1 MSIFTLSYH
10 SRNLIEDLTMDSLGA
25 LEDLL
30 QVSRARNA
38 SLGVT
43 GALLFNEGRF
53 LQVLEGD
60 ETQVRALYNS
70 ILRDRRHSDVTL
82 MTAEPGARRRFARW
96 SMAFVGMTPAARA
109 YYKRFAVETEAERTK
124 VSIDALCELLTKLL
138 MIDAEAVGGGGTA

>member
-1 MSIFTLSYH
+1 MSVFTLSYH

-53 LQVLEGD
+53 LQLLEGD
-60 ETQVRALYNS
+60 EASVRAIYAS
-70 ILRDRRHSDVTL
+70 IVRDRRHADVTL
-82 MTAEPGARRRFARW
+82 IAAEPGAARRFARW
-96 SMAFVGMTPAARA
+96 SMAFVGMSRSARD
-109 YYKRFAVETEAERTK
+109 YYRRFAVEHEAERTR
-124 VSIDALCELLTKLL
+124 VSVEALCDLLTRLL
-138 MIDAEAVGGGGTA
+138 TLDAAAMSGRDG